1 MEVIQG
7 SELTNMNINDS
18 YDDYYDND
26 TNCCGVVCDQNTSMH
41 FEAIFIPI
49 LYSVAFVLGLMG
61 NGLVLVVL
69 CQKRRTWNVTD
80 VFVLHLS
87 VADML
92 LLLTLPL
99 WAADAATGGIFNTG
113 FCKFSGVVFRVGSWS
128 LWVIIILCTVVIILS
143 IVILL
148 GLNLL

>member
-1 MEVIQG
+1 MEVFYPSNLSYAG
-7 SELTNMNINDS
+7 ENNYS
-18 YDDYYDND
+18 YDYDD
-26 TNCCGVVCDQNTSMH
+26 GTCCGEVCDQHTSMR

-69 CQKRRTWNVTD
+69 WQKRRTWSVTD

-92 LLLTLPL
+92 LLLTMPL
-99 WAADAATGGIFNTG
+99 WAVDAVNGWSFGTG
-113 FCKFSGVVFRVGSWS
+113 FCKLSGVLFKVGR
-128 LWVIIILCTVVIILS
+128 
-143 IVILL
+143 
-148 GLNLL
+148 N